1 MCSVGDLPE
10 IDMKEAHR
18 SLKPKDYECLDCGRR
33 FKGIGEN
40 VKCISCRS
48 GNVRR
53 LRLNPHQ
60 SHTQAPAGTTSGAS

>member
-10 IDMKEAHR
+10 IDMEQAHKT
-18 SLKPKDYECLDCGRR
+18 LKPKNYECLDCGRK

-48 GNVRR
+48 GNVKEI
-53 LRLNPHQ
+53 
-60 SHTQAPAGTTSGAS
+60 